1 MIQRNPWRFFYIII
15 GFFLANFSISYAADY
30 YAVSANPTY
39 EGASYSVFGYLIKV
53 IFYLAILSGGL
64 YYVLKN
70 VVPRLKSIP
79 RNGGQI
85 EVIDF
90 RALTPNASCQ
100 LVKVGSRYFLLGVSG
115 SQVNLIQEF
124 KAGDIPAT
132 LHPNQTEQTA
142 GESSPQNETLTALGS
157 SFNEI
162 LKKLIKK

>member
-1 MIQRNPWRFFYIII
+1 MIYSKLRGFFYII
-15 GFFLANFSISYAADY
+15 GFFLLSFLFNFSFVQAADY
-30 YAVSANPTY
+30 YAVTANPTTY

-53 IFYLAILSGGL
+53 IFYLAILSAGL

-79 RNGGQI
+79 RKGGQI

-90 RALTPNASCQ
+90 RALTPSASCQ

-115 SQVNLIQEF
+115 SQVNLIQEL
-124 KAGDIPAT
+124 KAGDIPS
-132 LHPNQTEQTA
+132 
-142 GESSPQNETLTALGS
+142 GEETDSHETQNSTQETLTNLGA